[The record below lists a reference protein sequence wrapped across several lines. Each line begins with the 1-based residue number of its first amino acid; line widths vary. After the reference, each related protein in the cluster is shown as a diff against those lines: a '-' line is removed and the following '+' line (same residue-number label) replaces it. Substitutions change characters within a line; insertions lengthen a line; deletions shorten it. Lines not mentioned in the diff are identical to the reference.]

1 MEVSQLWVP
10 KNLDEE
16 LRLHKLGAA
25 QDALEVVEVFVVLDS
40 ALHEARDR
48 ACAGERLLREHVV
61 GHDVIGHL
69 QRGRF
74 ISSRRICSGPFSSLR
89 TSSRKDVRFE
99 DVGDSLVHALARK
112 GVATA

>member
-1 MEVSQLWVP
+1 MEVSQLWVR

-16 LRLHKLGAA
+16 LRLH

-40 ALHEARDR
+40 ALHEGRDR
-48 ACAGERLLREHVV
+48 ACADARLLREHVV
-61 GHDVIGHL
+61 GHDVVGHL

-89 TSSRKDVRFE
+89 TSSGKDVWFE

-112 GVATA
+112 GAATA

>member
-48 ACAGERLLREHVV
+48 AC
-61 GHDVIGHL
+61 
-69 QRGRF
+69 
-74 ISSRRICSGPFSSLR
+74 RRAAS
-89 TSSRKDVRFE
+89 
-99 DVGDSLVHALARK
+99 A
-112 GVATA
+112 